1 MFRNT
6 SSHSASAQDS
16 KKAVVRTGLA
26 RRVSL
31 LFLVFS
37 VVWIIG
43 TSQMALVLS
52 DSTVSLA
59 YIETFKGLIF
69 VSLSAILIYA
79 LIQQGV
85 RGMEQAELDLS
96 EQERRLRTLMG
107 NLPGM
112 AYRMRYDESWTIEFV
127 SDAVVPVTGYRA
139 EDFQNNYLVTYEE
152 LTHPLDRKRVR
163 DEINAAIHSRQ
174 PFVIEYRIQHKD
186 KGVRRVREHG
196 MGLFGEA
203 GQIEALE
210 GFIEDITER
219 YEAEQALRQSEARLR
234 LLVEGARD
242 LAIVMLDPAGIVVS
256 WNTAA
261 ERLTQYSEAEILG
274 RHFAC
279 FYNMD
284 DIAAG
289 KPGKV
294 LQSARAEGSASAEGW
309 VLRKDGTTF
318 WGELLIHPLFD
329 DAGDLYGF
337 GTLTRDLTE
346 KRKTRE
352 ALQQSEQRYRDL
364 YEHTPS
370 MYFSL
375 TAAGDVIS
383 VNQFGAEQLGYS
395 KDELLGQS
403 VYKVI
408 HPDERELAKQKLA
421 EILAHPGQIFRWE
434 MDKICKDG
442 RRIRVREAAL
452 ANPDPGAIDVLQ
464 VLCEEI
470 A

>member
-6 SSHSASAQDS
+6 SSYSASTQTG
-16 KKAVVRTGLA
+16 KITVVRTGLA
-26 RRVSL
+26 QRVSL

-37 VVWIIG
+37 IVWIIG

-52 DSTVSLA
+52 DSTASLA
-59 YIETFKGLIF
+59 YIETFKGLVF
-69 VSLSAILIYA
+69 VSLSAILIYV

-85 RGMEQAELDLS
+85 RGMEQAELELS
-96 EQERRLRTLMG
+96 EQQRRLRTLMG
-107 NLPGM
+107 NLPGL
-112 AYRMRYDESWTIEFV
+112 AYRVKFDEFWTVEFV
-127 SDAVVPVTGYRA
+127 SDAVMSITGYCA
-139 EDFQNNYLVTYEE
+139 EDFQDNYLISYEE
-152 LTHPLDRKRVR
+152 LIHPFDRKRVR
-163 DEINAAIHSRQ
+163 DEINVAIRNRQ
-174 PFVIEYRIQHKD
+174 PFVVEYRIQHKD
-186 KGVRRVREHG
+186 KGVRQAREHG
-196 MGLFGEA
+196 MGLFRED
-203 GQIEALE
+203 GQVEALE
-210 GFIEDITER
+210 GFVEDITEQ

-242 LAIVMLDPAGIVVS
+242 LAIVMLDPAGVVVS
-256 WNTAA
+256 WNAAA

-279 FYNMD
+279 FYNLD

-289 KPGKV
+289 KPGKA
-294 LQSARAEGSASAEGW
+294 LQTARADGSASAEGW
-309 VLRKDGTTF
+309 VLRKDGSTF

-346 KRKTRE
+346 KRRTRE
-352 ALQQSEQRYRDL
+352 ALQQSERRYRDL

-375 TAAGDVIS
+375 TATGDVIS
-383 VNQFGAEQLGYS
+383 VNQFGAGQLGYS

-403 VYKVI
+403 VYKLI
-408 HPDERELAKQKLA
+408 HVDDHELVKQKLA

-434 MDKICKDG
+434 VGKICKDG
-442 RRIRVREAAL
+442 RRIRVREAAV
-452 ANPDPGAIDVLQ
+452 ANPDPEAPDVLQ

-470 A
+470 G